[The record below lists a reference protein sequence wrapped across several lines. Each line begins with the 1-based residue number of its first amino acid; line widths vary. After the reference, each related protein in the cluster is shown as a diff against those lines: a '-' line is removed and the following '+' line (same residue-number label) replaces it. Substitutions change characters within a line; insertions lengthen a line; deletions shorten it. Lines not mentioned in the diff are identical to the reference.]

1 MIGTG
6 VNVAHG
12 TARATIRSVVLT
24 GLGTYRRSFWSIV
37 LAAVLVFAPI
47 DIIVTIG
54 TTLAVE
60 FAERSDILSIF
71 LWTSGTAL
79 SVAGTTL
86 SLVFFSGV
94 VDRIVAV
101 DQKGE
106 DGLPLGETLRR
117 LPTLR
122 LVLASVLAAV
132 VTVIGLIL
140 FLVPGF
146 VCMILFAVVGPVIV
160 IEDLGVWQGL
170 KRSASLTRS
179 HALLV
184 IVTVLIPTTLDE
196 EISSW
201 FEHFAWYAHPWVQLP
216 LDVGSTIII
225 GGLVGVL
232 EVTLAHALI
241 SERRRR
247 REALAAAHD
256 AGQDAAE
263 AGTAVAGEVA
273 QAEAEPQAAD
283 R

>member
-1 MIGTG
+1 MMDATGTNAG
-6 VNVAHG
+6 YG
-12 TARATIRSVVLT
+12 TARATIRSVVRT
-24 GLGTYRRSFWSIV
+24 GLGTYRRSFWAIV
-37 LAAVLVFAPI
+37 IAAVLVFAPI
-47 DIIVTIG
+47 DLVVTLG
-54 TTLAVE
+54 TTLAVKSVQG
-60 FAERSDILSIF
+60 SDVLSAF

-79 SVAGTTL
+79 SVAGSTL

-106 DGLPLGETLRR
+106 AGIPLGEILKR
-117 LPTLR
+117 LPAVR
-122 LVLASVLAAV
+122 LILAALLSV
-132 VTVIGLIL
+132 VLTVVGLLLLLI
-140 FLVPGF
+140 PGF
-146 VCMILFAVVGPVIV
+146 VCMVLFAVVGPVIV
-160 IEDLGVWQGL
+160 IEDLGAWQGL
-170 KRSASLTRS
+170 RRSASLTRR

-196 EISSW
+196 ELSSW

-216 LDVGSTIII
+216 LDVGSTIIV

-241 SERRRR
+241 ADRRRR

-256 AGQDAAE
+256 VAAARE
-263 AGTAVAGEVA
+263 AP
-273 QAEAEPQAAD
+273 QAEPEPQAAD

>member
-1 MIGTG
+1 MIASEA
-6 VNVAHG
+6 NAAHG
-12 TARATIRSVVLT
+12 TAKATIRSVVRT
-24 GLGTYRRSFWSIV
+24 GLGTYRRSFWAIV

-47 DIIVTIG
+47 DLVVTIG
-54 TTLAVE
+54 TTLAVN
-60 FAERSDILSIF
+60 FAQRSDVLSMF

-106 DGLPLGETLRR
+106 EGIPLGEILKR

-122 LVLASVLAAV
+122 LVLASLLAAAFTLV
-132 VTVIGLIL
+132 GLIL
-140 FLVPGF
+140 LLVPGF
-146 VCMILFAVVGPVIV
+146 VCMVLFAVVGPVIV

-196 EISSW
+196 ELSSW
-201 FEHFAWYAHPWVQLP
+201 LEHFAWYAHPWVQLP
-216 LDVGSTIII
+216 LDIGSTIII

-232 EVTLAHALI
+232 EVTLAHAL
-241 SERRRR
+241 SSDRRRR
-247 REALAAAHD
+247 RE
-256 AGQDAAE
+256 
-263 AGTAVAGEVA
+263 TA
-273 QAEAEPQAAD
+273 QAEAEPQSAD